1 MNLETL
7 YKRSKTGAVQYYTI
21 KVERGVKD
29 SDPAT
34 IVKETGQLGT
44 DKPLIHREVISE
56 GKNIG
61 RANETT
67 TLGQARNQ
75 AKSDWT
81 KKKDGGYKT
90 LSDLGI
96 EEIKVNSSLSAYAVK
111 VSNDNK
117 LVTLYKALEL
127 ALPEFNTD
135 ALGNVKPMLA
145 KECKP
150 NCSNVKFPAYA
161 QPKLD
166 GVRCLILVTVREIG
180 IGCSI
185 KFISRTGKEYTTL
198 NHIADNIATAV
209 IENKLDSFILDGEIY
224 HHDIEFE
231 EIIEAVKKTND
242 NTKDLKFVVYD
253 LVTEGN
259 VKDRYSKL
267 GNICF
272 KINSKHI
279 EMIDTTVIDNAEEI
293 QQNHDDYVEQG
304 YEGLMIRNMDGIY
317 GQGQRSSDLLKFK
330 VFKTDEFEFD
340 RFVLGQRGIMD
351 MKAMCKTAEGKEFG
365 AKMKGSLKHKTMLYN
380 AGHKAG
386 EQMTVKYSNMTKYDI
401 PRFPVGLAF
410 RDYE

>member
-7 YKRSKTGAVQYYTI
+7 YKRSKTGAIQYYTV
-21 KVERGVKD
+21 KVERGIKD

-34 IVKETGQLGT
+34 IVKESGQLGT

-67 TLGQARNQ
+67 TLGQARSQ

-90 LSDLGI
+90 ISDLGI

-111 VSNDNK
+111 VDNDRR
-117 LVTLYKALEL
+117 LVTLDKALES
-127 ALPEFNTD
+127 ALPQFNTD
-135 ALGNVKPMLA
+135 ASGNVMPMLA

-150 NCSNVKFPAYA
+150 DCSNADLPAFG
-161 QPKLD
+161 QPKMD
-166 GVRCLILVTVREIG
+166 GVRSLIKINVENVHVLIT
-180 IGCSI
+180 
-185 KFISRTGKEYTTL
+185 SRTGKVYTAL
-198 NHIADNIATAV
+198 DHLVNV
-209 IENKLDSFILDGEIY
+209 IKEAILDGRITESCIVDGEIY
-224 HHDIEFE
+224 HHTIEFE
-231 EIIEAVKKTND
+231 EITEAIRGNENTSGLVFTCYDIVNDKSQQYRLHYIHDFVNTVQHKSIELVPTIVLNTPEDVKD
-242 NTKDLKFVVYD
+242 AHDKFVED
-253 LVTEGN
+253 
-259 VKDRYSKL
+259 
-267 GNICF
+267 
-272 KINSKHI
+272 
-279 EMIDTTVIDNAEEI
+279 
-293 QQNHDDYVEQG
+293 G
-304 YEGLMIRNMDGIY
+304 YEGLMIRKMKGIY
-317 GQGQRSSDLLKFK
+317 AQGQRSSDLLKFK
-330 VFKTDEFEFD
+330 EFITEEFEFD

-386 EQMTVKYSNMTKYDI
+386 EQMTVKYFNMTKYNI

-410 RDYE
+410 RDYEG